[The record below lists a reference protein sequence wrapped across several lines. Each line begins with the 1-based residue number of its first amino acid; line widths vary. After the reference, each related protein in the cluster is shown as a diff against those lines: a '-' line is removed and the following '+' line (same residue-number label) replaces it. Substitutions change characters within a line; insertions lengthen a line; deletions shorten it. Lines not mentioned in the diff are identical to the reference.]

1 MTFGYIIPGHGLRG
15 KQKVI
20 STDDDL
26 ANMYAEYKGKRCVLM
41 WIKCERA
48 PKRLKPAG
56 EGDESIVP
64 NPKRPSPGYSAHMK
78 NMAEVEEILEELT
91 KKHADT
97 YTPEQLHAWAYM
109 IQMKKHSSYDLAPS
123 KPFFGKR
130 GVPSTTH
137 ATALSPQRRI
147 NIRSECIQ
155 QLNQWHQLMEKGAIS
170 SEEYKQTQETILSDM
185 KRY

>member
-1 MTFGYIIPGHGLRG
+1 
-15 KQKVI
+15 
-20 STDDDL
+20 
-26 ANMYAEYKGKRCVLM
+26 M

-48 PKRLKPAG
+48 PKPAG

-78 NMAEVEEILEELT
+78 NMAEVEEILE
-91 KKHADT
+91 ADT
-97 YTPEQLHAWAYM
+97 YTPEQLHAWAHM

-123 KPFFGKR
+123 KPLFGKR

-170 SEEYKQTQETILSDM
+170 SEECKQTQERNYTLRYETILTF
-185 KRY
+185 YCT

>member
-1 MTFGYIIPGHGLRG
+1 MQSWNAEEFLSVDVLNTRLAEEFADYTLGRKMTFGYIIPGHGLRG

-20 STDDDL
+20 SNDDDL
-26 ANMYAEYKGKRCVLM
+26 ANMYTEYKGKRCVLM

-64 NPKRPSPGYSAHMK
+64 NPKRPSPGYSTHMK
-78 NMAEVEEILEELT
+78 NMAEVEEILEEL

-97 YTPEQLHAWAYM
+97 YTPEQLHAWAHM

-123 KPFFGKR
+123 KPFFGK
-130 GVPSTTH
+130 
-137 ATALSPQRRI
+137 
-147 NIRSECIQ
+147 C
-155 QLNQWHQLMEKGAIS
+155 
-170 SEEYKQTQETILSDM
+170 
-185 KRY
+185 